1 MVHTN
6 RAPQC
11 LAELDVLLS
20 LEKGEYEIHVA
31 LDAEREQLTLSVASA
46 LNEEDPDHE
55 EQSVNDLKTHH
66 HHPLLRAVVGSGSA
80 TTTLKEHYDASMHRV
95 TAASKLEFVTFL
107 RLLSSAGEFHV
118 FAHPLAFQCPE
129 KGVSHQG
136 GQYRLAQVDTNNTPP
151 RVMIIAGS
159 DSGGGAGIQADLKA
173 CTNLG
178 VYSSSAVTAVTVQN
192 TQGVHG
198 IHAIPVNDIA
208 DQITCVL
215 DDIGADVVK
224 VRKVNIRT

>member
-1 MVHTN
+1 MC
-6 RAPQC
+6 C

-20 LEKGEYEIHVA
+20 LVKGTYEIHVA
-31 LDAEREQLTLSVASA
+31 FDAEREQLTLSVASA
-46 LNEEDPDHE
+46 PAKEEDLDQEPVDG
-55 EQSVNDLKTHH
+55 LK
-66 HHPLLRAVVGSGSA
+66 HHPLLRAIVGRGSA
-80 TTTLKEHYDASMHRV
+80 TTTLEEHYDAAMHRV

-107 RLLSSAGEFHV
+107 RLLSSAGEFHI
-118 FAHPLAFQCPE
+118 FAQPLAFQVSPE
-129 KGVSHQG
+129 KGLPLLG
-136 GQYRLAQVDTNNTPP
+136 GQDRLAQMDTIPP
-151 RVMIIAGS
+151 RVLIIAGS

-178 VYSSSAVTAVTVQN
+178 VFSSSAVTAVTVQN

-224 VRKVNIRT
+224 VREDGRYFGSRKRTWC